1 VRYLWGCEEKVD
13 GWRMLAYKA
22 GDRVRLVSRN
32 GRDHTRRFADLAAAI
47 AKLSARSLVLD
58 GEIAI
63 YDKQL
68 RFRFKWLRELD
79 PGALATPPLFMAFE
93 LLYQENRDL
102 TARPLRDRRARP
114 EDVVANNDP
123 VFPVRRLAPDG
134 VLSENSSVAI
144 VLRFCR
150 MILYWPVRWLGIL
163 VGTLRSAVRTHLEL
177 ALENRR
183 AKAGHFKPVD
193 LVLVRAGTLA
203 GSCRRCD
210 TTAVGRRTTTKTYPG
225 ITQNVAPNESQRG
238 PKPTT

>member
-1 VRYLWGCEEKVD
+1 MRYLWGCEEKVD

-32 GRDHTRRFADLAAAI
+32 GRNHTRRFADLAAAI

-102 TARPLRDRRARP
+102 TARPLRDRLARP
-114 EDVVANNDP
+114 ED
-123 VFPVRRLAPDG
+123 
-134 VLSENSSVAI
+134 SS
-144 VLRFCR
+144 
-150 MILYWPVRWLGIL
+150 
-163 VGTLRSAVRTHLEL
+163 
-177 ALENRR
+177 
-183 AKAGHFKPVD
+183 
-193 LVLVRAGTLA
+193 
-203 GSCRRCD
+203 
-210 TTAVGRRTTTKTYPG
+210 RTTTRYSPCGGSLPMVSFPKTRPSRLSCG
-225 ITQNVAPNESQRG
+225 FAA
-238 PKPTT
+238 